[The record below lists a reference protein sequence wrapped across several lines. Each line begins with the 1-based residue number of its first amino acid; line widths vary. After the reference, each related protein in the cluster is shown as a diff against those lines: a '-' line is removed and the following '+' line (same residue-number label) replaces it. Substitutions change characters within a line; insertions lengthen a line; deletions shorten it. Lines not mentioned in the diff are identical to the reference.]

1 MPMMTTWKWQTGRSS
16 PVTVL
21 VSLDHDHNGGVM
33 VSLDHDH
40 NCGGLLVRLGIDH
53 NCGVLVSLD
62 HDHNCGFFLWSSW
75 VLYDEQSG
83 QGGDELIW

>member
-1 MPMMTTWKWQTGRSS
+1 MTMMTTWKWQTGRSS

-21 VSLDHDHNGGVM
+21 

-62 HDHNCGFFLWSSW
+62 HDHNCGFLWSSW

-83 QGGDELIW
+83 QGGDELI